1 MALSRLIWEKIHGDK
16 EFRVTFDNPYE
27 HDVQKRIPSVEKAK
41 LMLGFEALT
50 SLDEMLDEVIPWIE
64 EAISQDLI

>member
-1 MALSRLIWEKIHGDK
+1 VCSSDLNGDK
-16 EFRVTFDNPYE
+16 PFKATFDNPYE

-41 LMLGFEALT
+41 SILGFEALT
-50 SLDEMLDEVIPWIE
+50 SLDEMLDEVIPWIK